1 MRRSLQ
7 RHLRPQNSKI
17 RNQYDLELPSGEL
30 SVVFPICHRI
40 NVDRSWT
47 NSNLQRSLYI
57 PNNGNSPKLTVRL
70 REPVAGMESG
80 ICDVQFS
87 TLICWSLITVLP
99 RNFMDTR

>member
-1 MRRSLQ
+1 
-7 RHLRPQNSKI
+7 
-17 RNQYDLELPSGEL
+17 ELPSGKL

-57 PNNGNSPKLTVRL
+57 PNNGNSPKLTGSRSRTVRL

-80 ICDVQFS
+80 ICDVQFDANF
-87 TLICWSLITVLP
+87 LP
-99 RNFMDTR
+99 DNRVTA

>member
-1 MRRSLQ
+1 M
-7 RHLRPQNSKI
+7 
-17 RNQYDLELPSGEL
+17 
-30 SVVFPICHRI
+30 
-40 NVDRSWT
+40 DRSWT

-57 PNNGNSPKLTVRL
+57 PNNGNSPKLTGSRSRTVRL

-87 TLICWSLITVLP
+87 TPICWSLITVLP